1 MKLAITVLSSILAVC
16 SITVAN
22 PVLTTATTSTES
34 STSTVIPSST
44 TSAESTLIPIFDPKK
59 VNCDPFSLNEVI
71 MIQTYARD
79 KMIAERMA
87 ERFKRIEL
95 DIETR
100 RQLIIRLRKHLATL
114 KSNSWENNGASNYGT
129 MVEDLENEISRQI
142 TVYRSLKKQSDNLDS
157 ICFDVGHRVTD
168 SETQLMNLSPRYR
181 INTGPRHE
189 NMTLEVFLPGFT
201 KCIVEVNSVLLDIIA
216 KHGFKGLFPKP
227 ETDSS
232 EPETEESPEPET
244 EESPESDEVFSNED
258 ATEQQNLDDFKEEY
272 VDGRDL
278 QNHEEVDEQDLENH
292 EVDEQDL
299 ENHEEVD
306 EQDLQ
311 NHEEV
316 DEQQASDSQQI
327 PDAQQ

>member
-22 PVLTTATTSTES
+22 PILTTATTSTES
-34 STSTVIPSST
+34 STSTDIPSST
-44 TSAESTLIPIFDPKK
+44 TSAESTPTPIFDPKE
-59 VNCDPFSLNEVI
+59 VNCDPFSSNEVV

-79 KMIAERMA
+79 RMFAKKVGKELNEKESEAIAQRNLIV
-87 ERFKRIEL
+87 RLKR
-95 DIETR
+95 
-100 RQLIIRLRKHLATL
+100 RLEDL
-114 KSNSWENNGASNYGT
+114 KSKPWENGGASNYGET
-129 MVEDLENEISRQI
+129 VENLENEIGRQI
-142 TVYRSLKKQSDNLDS
+142 TVYEGLKKQSDNLDS

-201 KCIVEVNSVLLDIIA
+201 KCVVEVNSVLLDIIA
-216 KHGFKGLFPKP
+216 EHGFKGLFPKP

-232 EPETEESPEPET
+232 EPETEES
-244 EESPESDEVFSNED
+244 SESDEVFSNED
-258 ATEQQNLDDFKEEY
+258 ATEQRNLDDFKEEY

-306 EQDLQ
+306 ERDLQ
-311 NHEEV
+311 NHEDEN
-316 DEQQASDSQQI
+316 EQQASDSQQI

>member
-142 TVYRSLKKQSDNLDS
+142 TVYRSLKLQFDSLILQHYNMHYRWQSSGLALVNRMVRYDTNVVLT
-157 ICFDVGHRVTD
+157 GRNVT
-168 SETQLMNLSPRYR
+168 LLN
-181 INTGPRHE
+181 H
-189 NMTLEVFLPGFT
+189 VPGFT
-201 KCIVEVNSVLLDIIA
+201 ECIKQVNTVLL
-216 KHGFKGLFPKP
+216 KLLP
-227 ETDSS
+227 EPANNES
-232 EPETEESPEPET
+232 SPEPEET
-244 EESPESDEVFSNED
+244 RSNENVNVQDLADFEDDEDPPNSDSDQENPFKSNED
-258 ATEQQNLDDFKEEY
+258 QAMKPEFDGFGDFEYGPDDYNDDFDDNGEGFDEYEE
-272 VDGRDL
+272 
-278 QNHEEVDEQDLENH
+278 EEDEN
-292 EVDEQDL
+292 
-299 ENHEEVD
+299 
-306 EQDLQ
+306 
-311 NHEEV
+311 
-316 DEQQASDSQQI
+316 EQQASDSQQQDS
-327 PDAQQ
+327 DAQQ

>member
-22 PVLTTATTSTES
+22 PILTTATTSTES

-44 TSAESTLIPIFDPKK
+44 TSAESTPTPIFDPKE
-59 VNCDPFSLNEVI
+59 VNCDPFSSNEVV

-79 KMIAERMA
+79 RMFAKKVGKELNEKESEAIAQRNLIV
-87 ERFKRIEL
+87 RLKR
-95 DIETR
+95 
-100 RQLIIRLRKHLATL
+100 RLEDL
-114 KSNSWENNGASNYGT
+114 KSKPWENGGASNYGET
-129 MVEDLENEISRQI
+129 VENLENEISRQI
-142 TVYRSLKKQSDNLDS
+142 TVYEGLKKQSDNLDS

-201 KCIVEVNSVLLDIIA
+201 KCVVEVNSVLLDIIA

-292 EVDEQDL
+292 EEVDEQDL

-306 EQDLQ
+306 EQ
-311 NHEEV
+311 
-316 DEQQASDSQQI
+316 QASDSQQQI